1 MTCPSCMIALSGFG
15 DDTAASTGVKGFIAP
30 TIGSVIAAAIGA
42 LAWKGH
48 RVAGGAIG
56 AVAGLAL
63 GFAANKIMDKGEP
76 AVAWPSDT
84 FPYPG
89 GLEPLPGDG
98 AVIGG
103 GLKMP
108 GLTLPNTITSP
119 IKLLNIKPAVT
130 AQNPLTSDGQRTLT
144 VDTAATGKV
153 MSVSTTQ
160 KVPPKIGCA
169 ANQVRAQ
176 NGTCVEMVR

>member
-1 MTCPSCMIALSGFG
+1 MIALSGFG
-15 DDTAASTGVKGFIAP
+15 DDTAASTGVKAFIAP

-56 AVAGLAL
+56 AVAGLGL
-63 GFAANKIMDKGEP
+63 GFAIGQIMKKGEP
-76 AVAWPSDT
+76 EIAWPSD
-84 FPYPG
+84 FPPVYADMPPAPTPG
-89 GLEPLPGDG
+89 GGQ
-98 AVIGG
+98 VIGG

-108 GLTLPNTITSP
+108 GLTLPNTIGAPSQF
-119 IKLLNIKPAVT
+119 LNIKPPVT
-130 AQNPLTSDGQRTLT
+130 VGNPLTSDGTRLLT
-144 VDTAATGKV
+144 ADATKNAV
-153 MSVSTTQ
+153 LSVPTTQ
-160 KVPPKIGCA
+160 KAPPKIGCG